1 MDNIREVRAED
12 KEIFISMLDEFYHS
26 EAVLH
31 PVPYE
36 NYENV
41 FQEVV
46 FSKQYMDAYLFTLD
60 NEIAGFT
67 TLAKTFSTEVGG
79 QVIWIEELYIKKQF
93 QSRGLG
99 RKIFPFIEKTYPNVK
114 RIRLEVESDNEKA
127 IKLYEKMGFEVLPY
141 SQMIKDM

>member
-1 MDNIREVRAED
+1 MENIREIRLED
-12 KEIFISMLDEFYHS
+12 KEVFITMLDEFYHS

-31 PVPYE
+31 SVPYE

-46 FSKQYMDAYLFTLD
+46 FSNHYMDAYFFIAD
-60 NEIAGFT
+60 NEIVGFT

-79 QVIWIEELYIKKQF
+79 LVIWIEELYVREKF

-99 RKIFPFIEKTYPNVK
+99 SKMFPFIEKVYPNVK
-114 RIRLEVESDNEKA
+114 RIRLEVEKDNDKA
-127 IKLYEKMGFEVLPY
+127 IKLYEKMGFVDLPY
-141 SQMIKDM
+141 SQMIKDF